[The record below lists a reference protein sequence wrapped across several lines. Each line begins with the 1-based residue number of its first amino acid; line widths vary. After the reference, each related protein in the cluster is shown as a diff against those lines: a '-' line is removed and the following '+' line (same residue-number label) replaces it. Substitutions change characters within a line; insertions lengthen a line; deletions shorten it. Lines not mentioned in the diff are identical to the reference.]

1 MVFESGTRY
10 YVRASQVG
18 DGSMYVISDGEYV
31 RQIQHVRHYDRDTNP
46 IIHVSAPLSLFDLEG
61 GLPLR
66 TSPVR
71 SIDRVTD
78 TLEAIAARV
87 ATTQPGTEGH
97 AQVAHSWGTAIIA
110 QPQRHIFDAAA
121 KVFFQAAQGVEVE
134 PQHMPRC
141 GCAIFAIFAICLE
154 FDSLCHGASDQTGLP
169 DTRNETEAV
178 SWPSTAPV
186 GSNPS
191 ITAR

>member
-1 MVFESGTRY
+1 MRKGQLDCLSDQGTCPLK
-10 YVRASQVG
+10 A
-18 DGSMYVISDGEYV
+18 DPAH
-31 RQIQHVRHYDRDTNP
+31 QIACFFQRM
-46 IIHVSAPLSLFDLEG
+46 
-61 GLPLR
+61 
-66 TSPVR
+66 
-71 SIDRVTD
+71 
-78 TLEAIAARV
+78 

-169 DTRNETEAV
+169 HTRNETEAV